1 MTPHGAYL
9 FFYWTTAHNFFYHWT
24 ICINRFLNNKAEG
37 MTANGEHVILS
48 YKSEKPFPFASP
60 SKPFKF
66 IPFKSLGRI
75 TSGKHDWKEQKS
87 PSTERQNGRSVFITS
102 WLCGLI
108 AWTSMGPQSQGA
120 FKNSSCQEKWSLHDG
135 EDLTSPCLDPWGKY
149 THHSVIVGSFDLQR
163 SHKTLQNSLTECKLP
178 NELQNCI

>member
-24 ICINRFLNNKAEG
+24 ICINRFLKNKAEG
-37 MTANGEHVILS
+37 MTANREHVILS

-75 TSGKHDWKEQKS
+75 ASGKHDWKEQKS

-102 WLCGLI
+102 RLCGLI

-120 FKNSSCQEKWSLHDG
+120 SETPAAKRN
-135 EDLTSPCLDPWGKY
+135 DLCMMAKTCLLPVW
-149 THHSVIVGSFDLQR
+149 THGVNILII
-163 SHKTLQNSLTECKLP
+163 LLL
-178 NELQNCI
+178 